1 MTTIIVSLQKFWI
14 MDQLNEISSRLISRV
29 NRGFK
34 RRLYHTINWN
44 DRLIEIQGSRG
55 VGKTTLMLQKAGEF
69 ADSGS
74 KTLYVSADLPYFY
87 KNMLFETADEFY
99 KYGGKYLFIDE
110 VHKYPKKHPDMDWA
124 SEIKS
129 IYDSLP
135 DLHVCY
141 SGSSILQLYKG
152 AGDLSRR
159 KSGYFLNGLSFSE
172 YLRFFHDL
180 PVEPVTLTGLLE
192 NHSGISGELSSHI
205 RVLPLFDD
213 YLKYGYYP
221 FFKENPQLY
230 HDKLNEIIQVILE
243 TDIPHVSEIGY
254 ITLFKIKKFLAAIAS
269 SVPYTPNLVKIRADL
284 EITDHRTLLRYLDLI
299 EKAELIKTLGAQATG
314 DKIMNKPHKVY
325 LNNTNLLYAIEP
337 EQASPGTVRET
348 FFINQVSYQYKV
360 SYPEK
365 GDFMVEDKYLFE
377 TGGRNKDFRQIAGKD
392 HSYLAV
398 DGVETGFG
406 NRVPLW
412 MFGLLY

>member
-1 MTTIIVSLQKFWI
+1 MGCHLA
-14 MDQLNEISSRLISRV
+14 NIS
-29 NRGFK
+29 G
-34 RRLYHTINWN
+34 
-44 DRLIEIQGSRG
+44 
-55 VGKTTLMLQKAGEF
+55 
-69 ADSGS
+69 
-74 KTLYVSADLPYFY
+74 
-87 KNMLFETADEFY
+87 
-99 KYGGKYLFIDE
+99 
-110 VHKYPKKHPDMDWA
+110 
-124 SEIKS
+124 
-129 IYDSLP
+129 
-135 DLHVCY
+135 
-141 SGSSILQLYKG
+141 
-152 AGDLSRR
+152 
-159 KSGYFLNGLSFSE
+159 
-172 YLRFFHDL
+172 FFHDL